1 MSLKYTMLSSLMA
14 LAVGTINADCAMDI
28 SKRTVQSPKGEI
40 ELFTITNDKGSSVE
54 LSSLGA
60 GIISLVVPDKNGEMA
75 DIVLGYENPADYIY
89 DGPCAG
95 KIPGR
100 YANRIAKGRF
110 TIDGTE
116 YRLTINNGPNAL
128 HGGPEGFQNQIW
140 KAEPTLAGVRF
151 TYLSKDGEE
160 GYPGNLMVTAE
171 YTFDNDNR
179 LTLRLHAETDK
190 ATVIN
195 LTNHTYWNLR
205 GENSGSILDHKM
217 SMRCSH
223 FLPGDDTLIPSG
235 EYAPVTDTP
244 MDFTCAKRLGDD
256 IHADFPAVNYAKG
269 YDSSWVVDG
278 WEKGKLI
285 EGVVFI
291 EDELS
296 GRTLSIDSTQPA
308 AHVYTGNWL
317 DGSPRSKSG
326 RSYHD
331 YDGVAVEM
339 QGMPDAPNHPQF
351 PSQLLRPGESYD
363 QTIRFCVGVK
373 NNAE

>member
-1 MSLKYTMLSSLMA
+1 MTLLYLTA
-14 LAVGTINADCAMDI
+14 LAAGTTDCVAMEI
-28 SKRTVQSPKGEI
+28 SRRTAPSPKGEI

-60 GIISLVVPDKNGEMA
+60 GIVSVVVPDRLGNMA
-75 DIVLGYENPADYIY
+75 DVALGYADPADYLY

-100 YANRIAKGRF
+100 YANRIAKGLF

-116 YRLTINNGPNAL
+116 YKLAVNNGPNAL

-151 TYLSKDGEE
+151 SYLSKDGEE
-160 GYPGNLMVTAE
+160 GYPGNLKVTAE

-179 LTLRLHAETDK
+179 LTLRIHAETDK
-190 ATVIN
+190 ATVVN

-205 GENSGSILDHKM
+205 GEDFGSVLDHEM
-217 SMRCSH
+217 TMRCSR

-235 EYAPVTDTP
+235 EMAPVAGTP
-244 MDFTCAKRLGDD
+244 MDFTVSKKLGKDVK
-256 IHADFPAVNYAKG
+256 ADFPAINYAKG
-269 YDSSWVVDG
+269 YDSSWVIDG
-278 WEKGKLI
+278 WQKGRLI
-285 EGVVFI
+285 EEVVRI
-291 EDELS
+291 VEPES
-296 GRTLSIDSTQPA
+296 GRVLTIDTTQPA

-317 DGSPRSKSG
+317 DGSPKSKSG
-326 RSYHD
+326 RSYND

-339 QGMPDAPNHPQF
+339 QGMPDAPNKPKF

-363 QTIRFCVGVK
+363 ETIRFRFSV
-373 NNAE
+373 E